1 VAGRRPSCACSGYPQ
16 GLKGE
21 DIILEARITAV
32 ADVVESMAT
41 HRPYRPALGLDKALE
56 EIERGWGSLY
66 DPLVAAACLRLFR
79 EKGFQ
84 LSPQG

>member
-1 VAGRRPSCACSGYPQ
+1 
-16 GLKGE
+16 
-21 DIILEARITAV
+21 
-32 ADVVESMAT
+32 MAT